1 MLARSY
7 LAPAQATSQQPQP
20 ATYAT
25 RPPVHSTE
33 LEQRLNALSQ
43 ATQCYA
49 DAPPPLTR
57 AASDASTDAGLPS
70 GVQTPADYFA
80 RMPAAAGYKTSGPG
94 ATSVLEMMQMARTQ
108 SLASTTSAYSNPAT
122 PADGVGVDEAYGGVP
137 EDKQIFDFSEFFESF
152 SVTD

>member
-7 LAPAQATSQQPQP
+7 LAPAQATSQQQQP
-20 ATYAT
+20 AIYAA

-43 ATQCYA
+43 GTQCYP

-80 RMPAAAGYKTSGPG
+80 RMPGYKTSGPG

-108 SLASTTSAYSNPAT
+108 SLASTASAYSNPTT